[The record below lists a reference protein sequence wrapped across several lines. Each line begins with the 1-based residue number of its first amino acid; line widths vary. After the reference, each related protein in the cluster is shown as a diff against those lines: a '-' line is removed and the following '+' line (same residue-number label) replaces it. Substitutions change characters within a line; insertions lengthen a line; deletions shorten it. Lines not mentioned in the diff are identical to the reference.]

1 MSTPFTSF
9 RNRVEAIARPLL
21 YTVLA
26 LGLVIRFA
34 LIRENGFSNDIAAFA
49 SWAITLATHP
59 LSQFYGSAGFA
70 DYPPGYF
77 YLLRAIGV
85 LWTHFFAA
93 HDAGNGALYVLVK
106 VPGILADLGIG
117 ALLYAVVARLGGKA
131 LGLLAAALYVL
142 DPATIFI
149 SAVWGQVDAVAGFFA
164 LLAIYALLRSGDDE
178 RGTMRWSLLAWTA
191 FSYSLL
197 IKPQAAVLI
206 PLLLAYAFVGTRWRA
221 TSLRAA
227 GAGILAAFGLAW
239 LVAVPFHPSFDPVA
253 VLAWLYERYQFGA
266 SVYPVNSANAMN
278 LWTITAPFWQS
289 DSATIFGIP
298 QGLWGIGL
306 VVAATALVTWR
317 YLQERTE
324 GALLEAAAIA
334 LLAFYMLA
342 TRMHERY
349 SFDGVLFCIAAI
361 GVARRYLWGAIV
373 LSIVLFVNLQY
384 AYAYLRVVT
393 DHTPGVNAMDL
404 WPTVTHPLS
413 LVAVLTF
420 FALSY
425 GFLSIAGES
434 EPGKRDFDPS
444 VEAIKAWFARGARRW
459 FAPRNGLAALAWPL
473 DYLISGALTV
483 ASFVLS
489 FVNYWKPGQKI
500 FDEIYF
506 ARAAEE
512 YLRNVRIYEN
522 THPPLTKLLITAST
536 WLFGGLP
543 RGDNAHGWRF
553 VDVLFGA
560 LVIPIVYAFARRVTR
575 STLFATI
582 ATTLLLFDGMHY
594 VQSRIATPEGIVIVF
609 SVAAVY
615 AFYRFWI
622 ASQVNE
628 RQHVD
633 LPWWAYPASVA
644 LSLGIG
650 SIFGALYGAI
660 FTKLNPTAN
669 PTVTTIAE
677 VLIALYVAVGLYL
690 LGRLV
695 VLPKIFGD
703 GRREFSFP
711 DGSVALVGP
720 DGVRVE
726 TFDGG
731 RIEPDRKAPVRGSQT
746 TVESGALVARIE
758 PGVEFEYRRDGS
770 VRYATP
776 DGAVLY
782 TGNRIESEAGERED
796 GRSAGWWLIAF
807 TVALGCL
814 IASKWYGVMGF
825 GVSWLVL
832 ILVASQRFLK
842 KKIALWGNPRGFR
855 LDVALLSI
863 VFISMTVYMLAWV
876 PDIARNAKSV
886 NEIHNFNDVV
896 YRQYTMF
903 EYHDHLKAT
912 HPYSSKFWEWP
923 LDVVPVAYYYKDLR
937 TNPTDPNGCC
947 VREITSMPNPFIL
960 WFGLLAIPIVGVL
973 AWRERHKGYALLVLD
988 YLLQW
993 LPWSLSPRIAFEYH
1007 YYVDI
1012 PLVCI
1017 CNAIV
1022 LQRLWQWGDG
1032 QEETKKMLA
1041 RGLVGAYVL
1050 LVIAGFIY
1058 FFPIL
1063 SATPIT
1069 WNAWHQ
1075 RMWFSK
1081 WIIGPG

>member
-1 MSTPFTSF
+1 MITRPSALRDRIES
-9 RNRVEAIARPLL
+9 IARPLL
-21 YTVLA
+21 YILLA
-26 LGLVIRFA
+26 LGLAIRLLF
-34 LIRENGFSNDIAAFA
+34 IRENGFSNDIAAFA
-49 SWAITLATHP
+49 SWAITLASHP
-59 LSQFYGSAGFA
+59 LSQFYGTAGFA

-77 YLLRAIGV
+77 YVLRVIGV
-85 LWTHFFAA
+85 IWQHLFAA
-93 HDAGNGALYVLVK
+93 HDLNYATLDLLVK
-106 VPGILADLGIG
+106 VPGILADLAIG
-117 ALLYAVVARLGGKA
+117 ALLYALVLRFAGKA
-131 LGLLAAALYVL
+131 FGLLAAALYL
-142 DPATIFI
+142 LNPATIFI
-149 SAVWGQVDAVAGFFA
+149 SAIWGQVDAVAAFFA
-164 LLAIYALLRSGDDE
+164 LLAIYAILRSGDDE
-178 RGTMRWSLLAWTA
+178 SGTMRWSLLAWTA
-191 FSYSLL
+191 FSFSLL
-197 IKPQAAVLI
+197 VKPQAAVLA
-206 PLLLAYAFVGTRWRA
+206 PLLVAYAFVGTPRRA
-221 TSLRAA
+221 AGLRAA
-227 GAGILAAFGLAW
+227 GVGVLAGLGLAW
-239 LVAVPFHPSFDPVA
+239 LVALPFHPAFDPLSVFT
-253 VLAWLYERYQFGA
+253 WLYERYQFGA

-298 QGLWGIGL
+298 QAMWGIGL
-306 VVAATALVTWR
+306 VVAATALATWR
-317 YLQERTE
+317 YLQERSE
-324 GALLEAAAIA
+324 GALLEGAAIA

-361 GVARRYLWGAIV
+361 GVARRYIWGAIV
-373 LSIVLFVNLQY
+373 LSIVLFVNLKY
-384 AYAYLRVVT
+384 AYAYLTVVT
-393 DHTPGVNAMDL
+393 NHTAGVNAMNL

-413 LVAVLTF
+413 LIAVLTF

-434 EPGKRDFDPS
+434 EPGKRDADPS
-444 VEAIKAWFARGARRW
+444 VEAIKIWFGQGPRKW

-473 DYLISGALTV
+473 DYLISAALTV

-489 FVNYWKPGQKI
+489 FVNYWKPGEKI

-582 ATTLLLFDGMHY
+582 ATTLFLFDGMHY

-615 AFYRFWI
+615 AFYRFWN

-628 RQHVD
+628 RRHVD
-633 LPWWAYPASVA
+633 LPWWSYPTTIAI
-644 LSLGIG
+644 SLAIG
-650 SIFGALYGAI
+650 SLFGLLYGVV
-660 FTKLNPTAN
+660 FTKLNPMAN
-669 PTVTTIAE
+669 PTVTIVAE
-677 VLIALYVAVGLYL
+677 VLISLYVAVGLYL
-690 LGRLV
+690 IGRLM
-695 VLPKIFGD
+695 VLPRIFGD
-703 GRREFSFP
+703 GLRERSFP
-711 DGSVALVGP
+711 DGSFALIGP
-720 DGVRVE
+720 DGVRVS

-731 RIEPDRKAPVRGSQT
+731 RIEPGSKTPVRGSMT
-746 TVESGALVARIE
+746 TVRNGNLVAALE
-758 PGVEFEYRRDGS
+758 PGVTFEYRRDGS
-770 VRYATP
+770 VRYESP
-776 DGAVLY
+776 EGAVTY
-782 TGNRIESEAGERED
+782 RDNCIESDAGEREE
-796 GRSAGWWLIAF
+796 GRHAGLWLIAF

-832 ILVASQRFLK
+832 ILVASQRFWK

-912 HPYSSKFWEWP
+912 HPYSSKYWEWP
-923 LDVVPVAYYYKDLR
+923 LDMVPVAYYYKDLR
-937 TNPTDPNGCC
+937 RNPADPNGCC

-960 WFGLLAIPIVGVL
+960 WFGLLAITIVGVL

-1022 LQRLWQWGDG
+1022 LQRLWQWGDR
-1032 QEETKKMLA
+1032 QEESKKFIA

-1050 LVIAGFIY
+1050 LVIAGFVY

-1069 WNAWHQ
+1069 WNQWHD

>member
-178 RGTMRWSLLAWTA
+178 RGAMRWSLLAWTA

-266 SVYPVNSANAMN
+266 SVYPLNSATAMN

-746 TVESGALVARIE
+746 TVENGALVARIE

-782 TGNRIESEAGERED
+782 AGNRIESEAGERED

>member
-1 MSTPFTSF
+1 MSTPSASF
-9 RNRVEAIARPLL
+9 RDRVEAIARPLL

-26 LGLVIRFA
+26 LGLVLRLA

-85 LWTHFFAA
+85 LWTHLFAA
-93 HDAGNGALYVLVK
+93 QGAGNGALNLLVK

-131 LGLLAAALYVL
+131 LGLLAAVLYVL
-142 DPATIFI
+142 NPATIFI

-164 LLAIYALLRSGDDE
+164 LLAIYALLRSGDEE
-178 RGTMRWSLLAWTA
+178 RGTMRWSILAWTA

-349 SFDGVLFCIAAI
+349 SFDGILFCIAAI

-425 GFLSIAGES
+425 GFLSISGES
-434 EPGKRDFDPS
+434 EPGKRDADPS
-444 VEAIKAWFARGARRW
+444 VEAIKAWFARGPRRW

-512 YLRNVRIYEN
+512 YLRNVRIYED

-582 ATTLLLFDGMHY
+582 ATTLFLFDGMHY

-644 LSLGIG
+644 LSLGVG
-650 SIFGALYGAI
+650 SIFGVFYGAI

-669 PTVTTIAE
+669 PTVTTVAE

-703 GRREFSFP
+703 ARREFSFP
-711 DGSVALVGP
+711 DGSLALVGP
-720 DGVRVE
+720 DGIRVE

-731 RIEPDRKAPVRGSQT
+731 RIEPDRKTPIRGSQT
-746 TVESGALVARIE
+746 TVENGALVARIE

-782 TGNRIESEAGERED
+782 TGNRIESDAGERED

-923 LDVVPVAYYYKDLR
+923 LDMVPVAYYYKDLR

-1032 QEETKKMLA
+1032 QEEAKKMLA